1 MRINK
6 EVREAVLKRVQ
17 RGLPV
22 TVDEIAEML
31 DGKEADI
38 ARLVTNEKKRTVR
51 RLLAS
56 IRDAENVRS
65 CFAMQDKK
73 HTYVNVDQC
82 DRFER
87 LSLIE
92 KQLRAKR
99 NGINR
104 SLGKVAY
111 IKKALGKCVAI
122 NGARSLETTAMAE
135 KLYAMA
141 DELQSLLAM

>member
-1 MRINK
+1 MILPTMRWLYSKSVIPGNALFNRTKITANTANRRAVIIK
-6 EVREAVLKRVQ
+6 ESQ
-17 RGLPV
+17 PPV
-22 TVDEIAEML
+22 PEVCEMTFGML
-31 DGKEADI
+31 
-38 ARLVTNEKKRTVR
+38 
-51 RLLAS
+51 
-56 IRDAENVRS
+56 
-65 CFAMQDKK
+65 MQDRK
-73 HTYVNVDQC
+73 HTYVNVEQC

-111 IKKALGKCVAI
+111 TKKALGKCVAI
-122 NGARSLETTAMAE
+122 HGNRSVETTAMAE